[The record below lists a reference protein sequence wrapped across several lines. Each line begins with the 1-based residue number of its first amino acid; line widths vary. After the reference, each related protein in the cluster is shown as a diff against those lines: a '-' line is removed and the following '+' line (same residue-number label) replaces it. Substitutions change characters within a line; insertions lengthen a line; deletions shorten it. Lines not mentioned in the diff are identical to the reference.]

1 MPVFAAPRL
10 SSPLSGF
17 VGRLLVGV
25 LVGVLSGMFALGL
38 AACDS
43 KSESSIDRVPNGSIV
58 LYVSADDALF
68 RPVIKSFEEKTGTK
82 VQIVGDTEATKT
94 FGLVRRLLDERDK
107 PKADLFW
114 CSEPIGV
121 IRLADTGVLRQVP
134 ASLDPTKP
142 LWLPLAYRA
151 RVIAFHTGRLSADAE
166 PRRLGDLLKPE
177 LKGKV
182 GLARPQ
188 FGTTRTH
195 MAALLTEFGEQRFE
209 AFVRA
214 LKANGARVYD
224 GNSMVVQAIA
234 QGEISAGLTDS
245 DDVEAGKAEKWPV
258 GSRGGTAD
266 LETSQ
271 PGQPDGA
278 MLIMPHVLG
287 FVAHP
292 GDADA
297 ARDARVDEFAAFLL
311 SDDVQQLFISSGA
324 AIRGRHPGVATA
336 ATTPQ
341 RPETSPDY
349 RAGAENEAKAVALFE
364 RIWSQP

>member
-1 MPVFAAPRL
+1 M
-10 SSPLSGF
+10 
-17 VGRLLVGV
+17 
-25 LVGVLSGMFALGL
+25 
-38 AACDS
+38 
-43 KSESSIDRVPNGSIV
+43 V

-68 RPVIKSFEEKTGTK
+68 RPVIKSFEDKTGIK

-94 FGLVRRLLDERDK
+94 FGLVRRLLDEKDK

-121 IRLADTGVLRQVP
+121 IRLADAGVLRQVP
-134 ASLDPTKP
+134 ASLDPAKP
-142 LWLPLAYRA
+142 LWLPLAYRS
-151 RVIAFHTGRLSADAE
+151 RVIAFHTGRLSADAQ

-195 MAALLTEFGEQRFE
+195 MAALLTEFGEEKFDG
-209 AFVRA
+209 FLRA
-214 LKANGARVYD
+214 LKANGARIYD

-258 GSRGGTAD
+258 DCRGGTAD
-266 LETSQ
+266 LEASL
-271 PGQPDGA
+271 PGQSDGA
-278 MLIMPHVLG
+278 VLIMPHVLA

-292 GDADA
+292 GSSDG
-297 ARDARVDEFAAFLL
+297 ARDARADAFAAFLL
-311 SDDVQQLFISSGA
+311 SDDVQRLFVSSGA
-324 AIRGRHPGVATA
+324 AIRGRTA
-336 ATTPQ
+336 SLAEPLPQ
-341 RPETSPDY
+341 AGAPETSPDY
-349 RAGAENEAKAVALFE
+349 RAVAENEARAVAIFE
-364 RIWSQP
+364 RVWSQP